1 MFCFEGLVPQ
11 LVFVPLGKDNSRI
24 LIQNT
29 RCSKNGGAFQTG
41 GRLQVTHSSVVSLQ
55 NVTAGSDGGG
65 FIALE
70 EVEIAGNS
78 TINISNSHA
87 ESGDGGGFQTGS
99 GLNVSSG
106 SRVIL
111 RNATAGMSG
120 GGFFAIGRILISHST
135 VSIQNARARLLG
147 AGFCAEG
154 VAYVNAS
161 AVAMFSTHT
170 VSDGGAFS
178 VLGLTLHRS
187 SISIGNS
194 TAVGSGSGG
203 RVEGQVLLSSQSN
216 LVVKQ
221 AQGRENSSVL
231 AASCLHLRD
240 RSRVLFED
248 VISGHGVELQNRGC
262 SRSCSNSTFHVA
274 ADAVLNASGRFS
286 SGLLSLAA
294 CPKDP
299 KEKVRLSGIHLQSSS
314 SLLSTQPSVPS
325 SVVVDQVTIDY
336 EPPVNNLQI
345 LAAKDG
351 RVREGVRWCVCV

>member
-1 MFCFEGLVPQ
+1 MSCVRISH
-11 LVFVPLGKDNSRI
+11 SR
-24 LIQNT
+24 
-29 RCSKNGGAFQTG
+29 SKGNGGGLATEKW
-41 GRLQVTHSSVVSLQ
+41 LQVTNSSLLSLQ
-55 NVTAGSDGGG
+55 NVTTGRNGGG
-65 FIALE
+65 FLAFDG
-70 EVEIAGNS
+70 VEIAGDS
-78 TINISNSHA
+78 TVNISNSHA
-87 ESGDGGGFQTGS
+87 GTGDGGGFHTGS

-135 VSIQNARARLLG
+135 VSIQNARAQLLG

-161 AVAMFSTHT
+161 AVAMLSTHT
-170 VSDGGAFS
+170 GSDGGAFS

-203 RVEGQVLLSSQSN
+203 RVDGQVLLSSQSN

-240 RSRVLFED
+240 QSRVLFED
-248 VISGHGVELQNRGC
+248 VISGHGVELQNSGC

-351 RVREGVRWCVCV
+351 RVREGVRWCVCVTSE

>member
-1 MFCFEGLVPQ
+1 MKCPVSAFP
-11 LVFVPLGKDNSRI
+11 
-24 LIQNT
+24 IQDL
-29 RCSKNGGAFQTG
+29 KGNGGGLATEKW
-41 GRLQVTHSSVVSLQ
+41 LQVTNSSLLSLQ
-55 NVTAGSDGGG
+55 NVTTGRNGGG
-65 FIALE
+65 FLAFDG
-70 EVEIAGNS
+70 VEIAGDS
-78 TINISNSHA
+78 TVNISNSHA
-87 ESGDGGGFQTGS
+87 CGTGDGGGFHTGS

-111 RNATAGMSG
+111 RNAPAGMSG

-135 VSIQNARARLLG
+135 VSIQNARAQLLG

-161 AVAMFSTHT
+161 AVAMLSTHT
-170 VSDGGAFS
+170 GSDGGAFS

-203 RVEGQVLLSSQSN
+203 RVDGQVLLSSQSN

-221 AQGRENSSVL
+221 AQGCENSSVL

-240 RSRVLFED
+240 QSRVLFED
-248 VISGHGVELQNRGC
+248 VISGHGVEPQNSGC

-336 EPPVNNLQI
+336 EPPVN
-345 LAAKDG
+345 KFTDS
-351 RVREGVRWCVCV
+351 